1 MTSDSAPETTP
12 PFNVGDQINV
22 VVDDIAFGGDG
33 VARPD
38 GFVVFVPF
46 VLVGEEVRVEITEMK
61 KQFARA
67 RLLEVLQPSPDRV
80 EPKCPVYTQCGGCQ
94 YQHIDYARQTKIKHK
109 QISDLF
115 HRVGGFPE
123 ADVHPV
129 VPCPQPYHYRN
140 RIMVRTQWN
149 REKKD
154 MNVGFLRHDSRLVA
168 DVEHCW
174 IAEEDLNEDLQVVR
188 KDPPRRNG
196 IKVVL
201 RKFPEGWTLPP
212 DSFFQNNFHLLPGL
226 VETVADRLKDSGA
239 THLVDAYCGVGFF
252 SMELASSVERYVGI
266 EVDRMAIKAAR
277 ANAETRNATNGEFI
291 EGTTEEVLPELIQT
305 LPADKTALVIDPPR
319 KGCVPSVLEL
329 LRSVKPAQII
339 YVSCHP
345 ATLSRD
351 LKILCADGLYEL
363 RTVTPLDMFPQTQ
376 HVECVA
382 DVRLAK

>member
-1 MTSDSAPETTP
+1 MNRHSGIANRLQWMQQTYSLNAEDRVLQKTP
-12 PFNVGDQINV
+12 YSFDVSVWEFFWPLLNG
-22 VVDDIAFGGDG
+22 
-33 VARPD
+33 
-38 GFVVFVPF
+38 
-46 VLVGEEVRVEITEMK
+46 
-61 KQFARA
+61 A
-67 RLLEVLQPSPDRV
+67 RLVIAKPEGHKD
-80 EPKCPVYTQCGGCQ
+80 PVYLS
-94 YQHIDYARQTKIKHK
+94 RLIKHK

-226 VETVADRLKDSGA
+226 VDTVADRLKDSGA

-252 SMELASSVERYVGI
+252 SMELANTVERYVGI

-319 KGCVPSVLEL
+319 KGCNQEFLDQLFNFSPRRVVY
-329 LRSVKPAQII
+329 I
-339 YVSCHP
+339 SCNP
-345 ATLSRD
+345 ATQMRD
-351 LKILCADGLYEL
+351 LKEFLAAGYKLTHVQPFDL
-363 RTVTPLDMFPQTQ
+363 FPQTR
-376 HVECVA
+376 HLECVI
-382 DVRLAK
+382 VLER